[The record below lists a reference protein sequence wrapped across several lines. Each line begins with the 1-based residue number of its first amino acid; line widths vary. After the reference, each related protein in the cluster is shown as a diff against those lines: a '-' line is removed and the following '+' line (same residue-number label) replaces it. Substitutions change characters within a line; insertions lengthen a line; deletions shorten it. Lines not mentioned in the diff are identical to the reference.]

1 MSQDKKVD
9 QTINGD
15 LITNIAT
22 NIAVSSDTNASSHDK
37 LWSEVKSLFENE
49 PMAKTKD
56 EVKSTCNKVWTA
68 LESYIV
74 DGHNVA
80 RKAYY
85 EADPEQY
92 ATQYLKVSDNKV
104 FMAVPSDKGL
114 NLSKEGGFDNY
125 QTGKDYVL
133 SFAECYEVDKA
144 TYSALPY
151 DKGDGTDLHEFGKLG
166 KSLQDFMKENRVRQQ
181 EYMTQKKSNVIS
193 GWKKRYTKYCGIVA
207 PESDPKL
214 WEDDLKAELVKTSDF
229 FNKAKKSGKHMSTKK
244 REAWETWFKQCPVNL
259 SSS

>member
-15 LITNIAT
+15 LITDIAT
-22 NIAVSSDTNASSHDK
+22 SIAVSSDTNASSHDK

-56 EVKSTCNKVWTA
+56 EVKDTCNKVWKA
-68 LESYIV
+68 VKSYIV

-85 EADPEQY
+85 EADPRQF
-92 ATQYLKVSDNKV
+92 ATQYLKVDSHG
-104 FMAVPSDKGL
+104 FFQAAPSDKGL
-114 NLSKEGGFDNY
+114 NLSTEGGFNNY
-125 QTGKDYVL
+125 QPEKDYVL
-133 SFAECYEVDKA
+133 SFAECYEMDKA
-144 TYSALPY
+144 TYSALLY
-151 DKGDGTDLHEFGKLG
+151 HKGDGTDLHKFGDLG
-166 KSLQDFMKENRVRQQ
+166 KGLQDFMKANRVKQQ
-181 EYMTQKKSNVIS
+181 EYMTQKKSNVLA

-214 WEDDLKAELVKTSDF
+214 WEDDLLVLVGKAEEF
-229 FNKAKKSGKHMSTKK
+229 FIKAKKSGKHMSTKK
-244 REAWETWFKQCPVNL
+244 KEKYEKIFSSL
-259 SSS
+259 SSK